1 MKNYYTALAAISL
14 LSLKFSRSSLP
25 INATAFV
32 YGNIIKTSLSN
43 RTPTATQTTAMSGW
57 SGTWK
62 DILNGGNPRW
72 KITCEESH
80 EKAYS
85 HFQRHVLNS
94 NNNDDKKNVSVL
106 CPLAGDDPFVS
117 LLYKKGYNVTAI
129 DLVPEAIDANRRGFG
144 DDDSAWTK
152 TESDGD
158 IVWTHNSGRATLI
171 AGDALKKRP
180 QLVNSFDAVYDK
192 DSFGALPRDL
202 RKPFCERMADYTK
215 NNAIVYLE
223 CKLKKG
229 LENQED
235 FAGPPYSLRQVDL
248 METNNYGGSKF
259 EYVEKIGPVY
269 DLPGGMNSVMKQTG
283 HILRRN
289 RA

>member
-1 MKNYYTALAAISL
+1 MG
-14 LSLKFSRSSLP
+14 
-25 INATAFV
+25 NATAFV

-62 DILNGGNPRW
+62 DILNGGSPRW

-94 NNNDDKKNVSVL
+94 NNNGDAKNVSVL
-106 CPLAGDDPFVS
+106 CPLAGDDPFVF

-144 DDDSAWTK
+144 DDDSAWIK
-152 TESDGD
+152 TETDGD

-180 QLVNSFDAVYDK
+180 NLVNSFHAIYDK

-202 RKPFCERMADYTK
+202 RKPFCERIAEYTK
-215 NNAIVYLE
+215 DDGILYLE
-223 CKLKKG
+223 CKLKQSHAPG
-229 LENQED
+229 TPGNS
-235 FAGPPYSLRQVDL
+235 GPPFSRRKEDL
-248 METNNYGGSKF
+248 MQADHYGGAKKF
-259 EYVEKIGPVY
+259 EYVEELGPVY
-269 DLPGGMNSVMKQTG
+269 DLPGGISSWMQQTG
-283 HILRRN
+283 HVLRR
-289 RA
+289 RS